1 MVSSRPF
8 LLTIVDRLVRSVPTQ
23 HTPAREP
30 AAAEDVVTAEPHAP
44 RRDGGAGLQ
53 WRPIVAQATLMW
65 VVTRIALLML
75 SYLAVVM
82 STSGYDTG
90 YLSHPLHSLIDNWD
104 RWDALW
110 YTSIAAKGYW
120 TDQAFAFFP
129 LYPLL
134 IKAVTLVI
142 GPHWL
147 LAAMIIANL
156 GALVAFIGIAL
167 LAAQELGTADAGWRA
182 VILLASYPLAFF
194 LAAPYTEPLF
204 LGWAALSLFTMR
216 RGAWRWAALW
226 TFLAVLTRPT
236 GVILLPAL
244 VWEYGRQHGWWTRAT
259 MEAMRAYYRSTT
271 RWLTRT
277 RVERLVRDRATWDLA
292 LVLAAGPVAIGL
304 FALYCRFT
312 RGHFLV
318 FLHAQAFWHRTQVPI
333 WTTLVQCVQL
343 VFALPPLSFW
353 QMRLLVDLLPV
364 LIFGTITLVCVRRQ
378 PLAFTL
384 YMLGLLYLTVATP
397 VTQRLEPDPLFSAGR
412 FLLVAAPMFVL
423 LARWTANRPWLQ
435 LLLVSI
441 GFMAQA
447 ILGAFFLTGGWMV

>member
-1 MVSSRPF
+1 MVCSRAFF
-8 LLTIVDRLVRSVPTQ
+8 LTVVDRFVRSAPPRRAAQ
-23 HTPAREP
+23 EEP
-30 AAAEDVVTAEPHAP
+30 SSAEGAAAAP
-44 RRDGGAGLQ
+44 RVATQRAPQ
-53 WRPIVAQATLMW
+53 WRPIVVQATLMW
-65 VVTRIALLML
+65 AATRIALLML

-90 YLSHPLHSLIDNWD
+90 YIAHSLHSLLDNWD
-104 RWDALW
+104 RWDAMW

-142 GPHWL
+142 GPRWL
-147 LAAMIIANL
+147 LAAMVVANL

-167 LAAQELGTADAGWRA
+167 LAVQEIGTTDGAWRSIA
-182 VILLASYPLAFF
+182 LLASYPLAFF

-204 LGWAALSLFTMR
+204 LGWAALSLLTMR
-216 RGAWRWAALW
+216 RGSWRWAALW

-244 VWEYGRQHGWWTRAT
+244 LWEYGRQHGWWTRAT
-259 MEAMRAYYRSTT
+259 LEALRAYYHTGAG
-271 RWLTRT
+271 WLTCK
-277 RVERLVRDRATWDLA
+277 RVAHLIRDPAAWDFVLA
-292 LVLAAGPVAIGL
+292 LASGPVAIGL
-304 FALYCRFT
+304 FALYCRIT
-312 RGHFLV
+312 RGHFLI
-318 FLHAQAFWHRTQVPI
+318 FLHAQAFWHRTQEPI

-364 LIFGTITLVCVRRQ
+364 LAFGAITLICIRRQ
-378 PLAFTL
+378 PVAFTL
-384 YMLGLLYLTVATP
+384 YMLGLIYLTVATP

-423 LARWTANRPWLQ
+423 FARWTATRPWLQ
-435 LLLVSI
+435 LLLVST

-447 ILGAFFLTGGWMV
+447 ILGVFFLTGGWMV